1 MQQSF
6 SKRDQKKKKKSKAQ
20 GYCLFSHKKAAT
32 KQNTIKVQIN
42 LQDANN

>member
-6 SKRDQKKKKKSKAQ
+6 SKRDQKKKKSKAQ